1 MAAYQPLF
9 SSEKDS
15 DDVLQYPSTVD
26 QLKRPFAPWRP
37 RSLKF
42 PSFWTRQFRF
52 LVCTLALFLLWI
64 FILPLDFATRS
75 HGIQHIFGPESAT
88 ARAVRIDRQRQVRD
102 AFVHSWNGYKKHAW
116 LHDEVMPLTGGS
128 RDPFVGWAA
137 TLVDGLDALYILG
150 LEEEFNSSLKALEL
164 IDFETPKS
172 DRVPVFETTIR
183 YLGGLLGA
191 YDISNGTHPVLL
203 QKATQLGDFLFRAF
217 DTPTGIPV
225 PYYAWN
231 NTEANRW
238 DGENGVLIAQIGSL
252 SLEFTRLSQLTGNRK
267 YYDGISKV
275 MGYLERAQN
284 STRIPGLWPA
294 QVSTTDPPN
303 FDGTAFTLGAWAD
316 SLYEYLPKYL
326 RMYQYALSSAKR
338 YHFFRPNIPH
348 NPDILFAGSLSG
360 VGDVPR
366 LKSEV
371 QHLGCFV
378 GGMVALGS
386 RINNSPSELKMA
398 GKLTESCVWA
408 YKNTPTGIMPEIFYV
423 NPCPEK
429 GPCVWREEPLKT
441 PWGPNG
447 MTKVFD
453 ATYSLRPEAIE
464 SVFIMYRLTGDKL
477 WQEKGWEM
485 FQAVMKYTTT
495 EIANAKLL
503 NVMDPK
509 SKTVDSMESFWLA
522 ETLKYFYLLFS
533 EPDLVSLDEFVLNT
547 EAHPFRQR
555 SGLFLP

>member
-1 MAAYQPLF
+1 MAAYQPVF

-15 DDVLQYPSTVD
+15 DDAFQYPSTVD
-26 QLKRPFAPWRP
+26 QLKRPFAPWRQ

-52 LVCTLALFLLWI
+52 LVCTLALFLVWV
-64 FILPLDFATRS
+64 FIIPLDFSARS
-75 HGIQHIFGPESAT
+75 HGIQHIFGPESAS
-88 ARAVRIDRQRQVRD
+88 ARAIRTDRQRQVRD
-102 AFVHSWNGYKKHAW
+102 AFVHAWNGYKKHAW

-191 YDISNGTHPVLL
+191 YDISNGTHPILL

-217 DTPTGIPV
+217 DTKTGIPV
-225 PYYAWN
+225 PYYSWN

-238 DGENGVLIAQIGSL
+238 EGENGVLIAQIGSL

-275 MGYLERAQN
+275 MNYLEQAQN

-294 QVSTTDPPN
+294 QVSTQNPPN

-316 SLYEYLPKYL
+316 SLYEYLPK
-326 RMYQYALSSAKR
+326 K

-348 NPDILFAGSLSG
+348 NPDILFAGSSSG

-366 LKSEV
+366 LKTEV

-423 NPCPEK
+423 NACPEK
-429 GPCVWREEPLKT
+429 GPCVWHEEPLKT

-555 SGLFLP
+555 NGLFLP